1 MSRQSKICRLIFCYR
16 EVISLP
22 RAPSEKVKE
31 AEKLYKS
38 GKKLVDIADRLDI
51 PAGTIRRWK
60 STYKWDS
67 NNNERSDKIA
77 NVRNKNNE
85 RSQQEVKEVISDD
98 ELNDKQQQFCLFY
111 VKSFNATKAYQK
123 AYKCSYETAMVNG
136 HKLLKNTKIKNKILE
151 LKQSKLNREFL
162 SEEDIFQKYIDIAF
176 ADMTDYLEWQTSEVE
191 LEPGIVSKVSKV
203 TFKDSSQIDGTLVSE
218 VRVGKSGDAEIKL
231 ADRMKALNWL
241 AEHMDMATEKQKA
254 EIAVLRAK
262 AQSDDTDEIEDDG
275 FIEALNASAK
285 EDWSDEES
293 PI

>member
-1 MSRQSKICRLIFCYR
+1 M
-16 EVISLP
+16 P
-22 RAPSEKVKE
+22 RAPSKKVKE

-67 NNNERSDKIA
+67 DNNERSDKIA

-136 HKLLKNTKIKNKILE
+136 HKLLRNTKIKNKILE

-162 SEEDIFQKYIDIAF
+162 SEEDIFQKYMDIAF

-191 LEPGIVSKVSKV
+191 LEPGIVRKVSKV

-218 VRVGKSGDAEIKL
+218 VRVGKSGDADIKL

>member
-1 MSRQSKICRLIFCYR
+1 M
-16 EVISLP
+16 P

-38 GKKLVDIADRLDI
+38 GTKLVDIADRLDI

-60 STYKWDS
+60 STYKWDLD
-67 NNNERSDKIA
+67 NNERSDKIA

-136 HKLLKNTKIKNKILE
+136 HKLLRNTKIKNKILE

-162 SEEDIFQKYIDIAF
+162 SEEDIFQKYMDIAF
-176 ADMTDYLEWQTSEVE
+176 ADMTDYLEWQTAEVE
-191 LEPGIVSKVSKV
+191 LEPGIVRKVSKV

>member
-1 MSRQSKICRLIFCYR
+1 M
-16 EVISLP
+16 P

-67 NNNERSDKIA
+67 DNNERSDNIA

-85 RSQQEVKEVISDD
+85 RSEQEVKEVISDD

-136 HKLLKNTKIKNKILE
+136 HKLLRNTKIKNKILE

-162 SEEDIFQKYIDIAF
+162 SEEDIFQKYMDIAF

-191 LEPGIVSKVSKV
+191 LEPGIVRKVSKV

-262 AQSDDTDEIEDDG
+262 AQSDDTEEIEDDG

-285 EDWSDEES
+285 EDWSDEED
-293 PI
+293 

>member
-1 MSRQSKICRLIFCYR
+1 M
-16 EVISLP
+16 P

-31 AEKLYKS
+31 AEQLYKS
-38 GKKLVDIADRLDI
+38 GTKLVDIADRLDI

-67 NNNERSDKIA
+67 DNNERSDKIA

-85 RSQQEVKEVISDD
+85 RSQQEVNSVLSNDK
-98 ELNDKQQQFCLFY
+98 LNDKQRLFCLHY
-111 VKSFNATKAYQK
+111 IKSFNATKAYQK
-123 AYKCSYETAMVNG
+123 AYGCSYDTAASIAYR
-136 HKLLKNTKIKNKILE
+136 LLEKDGIKKEILR

-162 SEEDIFQKYIDIAF
+162 SEEDIFQKYMDIAF

-191 LEPGIVSKVSKV
+191 LEPGIVRKVSKV

>member
-1 MSRQSKICRLIFCYR
+1 M
-16 EVISLP
+16 P

-111 VKSFNATKAYQK
+111 MKSFNATKAYQK

-136 HKLLKNTKIKNKILE
+136 HKLLRNTKIKYKILE

-162 SEEDIFQKYIDIAF
+162 SEEDIFQKYMDIAF

-191 LEPGIVSKVSKV
+191 LEPGIVRKVSKV

>member
-1 MSRQSKICRLIFCYR
+1 M
-16 EVISLP
+16 P

-136 HKLLKNTKIKNKILE
+136 HKLLRNTKIKNKILE

-162 SEEDIFQKYIDIAF
+162 SEEDIFQKYMDIAF

-191 LEPGIVSKVSKV
+191 LEPGIVRKVSKV

>member
-1 MSRQSKICRLIFCYR
+1 M
-16 EVISLP
+16 P
-22 RAPSEKVKE
+22 RAPSKKTEE

-38 GKKLVDIADRLDI
+38 GTKLVDIADKLDI

-67 NNNERSDKIA
+67 DNNERSDKIA

-136 HKLLKNTKIKNKILE
+136 HKLLRNTKIKNKILE

-162 SEEDIFQKYIDIAF
+162 SEEDIFQKYMDIAF

-191 LEPGIVSKVSKV
+191 LEPGIVRKVSKV

-218 VRVGKSGDAEIKL
+218 VRVGKSGNAEIKL

-262 AQSDDTDEIEDDG
+262 AQSDDIDEIEDDG